1 MTIQLGFV
9 GCQGADSF
17 ALGETLRG
25 LVPAGSELLLLS
37 IGEALRHV
45 EQGSLAL
52 LVVALDGH
60 SWGESIAAVTE
71 LHAAGETRNT
81 VVLALVPRDDP
92 AALVKAVDMG
102 VADVAT
108 LPVDP
113 HEIRARLAVLV
124 RRRMTAA
131 ARAAEMRAAW
141 RLAVIDPVTGL
152 FNRQHIETVLPAAV
166 DSARAGRRPLAL
178 LVVDLDALKP
188 FNDRWGHAAG
198 DRMLRS
204 VADTI
209 AANLR
214 PTDTVARLGGDE
226 MAVIMPDTE
235 IATARQIAARLVAAI
250 GGLRLGKGSAMI
262 TVSIGMATLAAASDD
277 AEALMS
283 RADAALYRAKHLG
296 RNRVAA

>member
-1 MTIQLGFV
+1 MDASCL
-9 GCQGADSF
+9 
-17 ALGETLRG
+17 
-25 LVPAGSELLLLS
+25 
-37 IGEALRHV
+37 
-45 EQGSLAL
+45 
-52 LVVALDGH
+52 
-60 SWGESIAAVTE
+60 
-71 LHAAGETRNT
+71 
-81 VVLALVPRDDP
+81 
-92 AALVKAVDMG
+92 
-102 VADVAT
+102 
-108 LPVDP
+108 
-113 HEIRARLAVLV
+113 
-124 RRRMTAA
+124 
-131 ARAAEMRAAW
+131 
-141 RLAVIDPVTGL
+141 
-152 FNRQHIETVLPAAV
+152 
-166 DSARAGRRPLAL
+166 GRRFKAP
-178 LVVDLDALKP
+178 VSS
-188 FNDRWGHAAG
+188 R
-198 DRMLRS
+198 RS